1 MRGFVSVEQAEALLL
16 SELMASTKATWS
28 RLIQRLGG
36 VLDLASAAM
45 NRYTARE
52 PLMLAFPFWSASR

>member
-1 MRGFVSVEQAEALLL
+1 MCAGSSAWNRPKLFCFLN
-16 SELMASTKATWS
+16 MASTKATWS

>member
-1 MRGFVSVEQAEALLL
+1 VRGFVSVEQAEALLL